1 MIAHNIDEYAIIAVS
16 DRVIGCWQIR
26 SGTGGEGMSG
36 DVWGKK
42 RSRFQADLKAA

>member
-16 DRVIGCWQIR
+16 DRAIDCWQIR
-26 SGTGGEGMSG
+26 SGAGGEGMSG

-42 RSRFQADLKAA
+42 EAAFRLT